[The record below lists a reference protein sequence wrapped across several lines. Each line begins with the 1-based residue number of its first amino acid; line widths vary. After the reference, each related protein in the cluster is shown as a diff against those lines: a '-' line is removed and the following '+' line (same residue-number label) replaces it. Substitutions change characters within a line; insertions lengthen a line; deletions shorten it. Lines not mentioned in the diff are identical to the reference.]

1 MILPETATPA
11 SEPFAGGNGASPCP
25 TVRTLLAGAG
35 ALERSAAPIR
45 TCSPLK
51 RVPQICQLRLTFLR
65 RKKTITGNRN
75 SGESPVPRRKAP
87 APIKLAFAGA
97 GACKRASA
105 PIKTCSPL
113 KRVPHSCQLRPTFLH
128 RRKSITGN
136 RNSGESPVRRKKAA
150 APIRIGFA
158 GADVR
163 MHSSAPIRIR
173 SPKKSVP

>member
-1 MILPETATPA
+1 MCLWGFVGADARE
-11 SEPFAGGNGASPCP
+11 GASAP
-25 TVRTLLAGAG
+25 TRM
-35 ALERSAAPIR
+35 RSPMK
-45 TCSPLK
+45 S
-51 RVPQICQLRLTFLR
+51 VPQICQLRPTFLHR
-65 RKKTITGNRN
+65 RKSITGNRN

-128 RRKSITGN
+128 RRKCITGN
-136 RNSGESPVRRKKAA
+136 HNSGERVFHRRKAPV
-150 APIRIGFA
+150 PIRIGFA

-163 MHSSAPIRIR
+163 MRASAPIRIR